1 MARRNVSS
9 GAPWEPVVGYS
20 RAVRVGPLVHVAG
33 TAAVD
38 AQGKTV
44 APGDAAAQTRF
55 ILKKIEAALA
65 EAGATLAQVTRT
77 RIYVTDI
84 SQWEAVGRAHGEV
97 FHDIR
102 PATSMV
108 EVKAL
113 IAPDLVVE
121 IEAEAWVEE

>member
-9 GAPWEPVVGYS
+9 GAPWEAVVGYS

-38 AQGKTV
+38 AEGKTV
-44 APGDAAAQTRF
+44 APGDAGAQTRF
-55 ILKKIEAALA
+55 ILGKIEAALA

-84 SQWEAVGRAHGEV
+84 SRWEEVGRAHGEK
-97 FHDIR
+97 FRDIR

-113 IAPDLVVE
+113 IAPDMVVE

>member
-55 ILKKIEAALA
+55 ILQKIAAALG

>member
-1 MARRNVSS
+1 MPRQNISS

-38 AQGKTV
+38 AQGNVV

-55 ILKKIEAALA
+55 ILDKIEAALA
-65 EAGATLAQVTRT
+65 EASARLAHVTRT

-84 SQWEAVGRAHGEV
+84 SRWEEVGRAHGER
-97 FHDIR
+97 FKDIR
-102 PATSMV
+102 PATTMV
-108 EVKAL
+108 EVKGL
-113 IAPDLVVE
+113 ISPELVVE

>member
-1 MARRNVSS
+1 MPRQNVSS

-38 AQGKTV
+38 AQGKVV
-44 APGDAAAQTRF
+44 AAGDAGEQTRY

-65 EAGATLAQVTRT
+65 EAGARLSQVTRT

-84 SQWEAVGRAHGEV
+84 SRWEEVGRAHGES
-97 FHDIR
+97 FRDIR

-108 EVKAL
+108 EVSAL
-113 IAPDLVVE
+113 ISPGMVVE
-121 IEAEAWVEE
+121 IEAEAWVED